1 LSTALLQRQLSDVEF
16 HEDVMLQEAF
26 KRFSVH
32 VWQQL
37 VLYKKNRSRKDL
49 IIRIDGGEQLL
60 KLSNHNQTYGI
71 ASLQGIDSLMTRC
84 RHGLITIKCYD
95 SIQRDCVYSK
105 VDLPLVKPGAL
116 VLVDKEQG
124 KLLCVYRPEEETLL
138 IQIGEV
144 ARDFIPNRNYRWPS
158 NDLVYR

>member
-1 LSTALLQRQLSDVEF
+1 
-16 HEDVMLQEAF
+16 M
-26 KRFSVH
+26 
-32 VWQQL
+32 
-37 VLYKKNRSRKDL
+37 
-49 IIRIDGGEQLL
+49 
-60 KLSNHNQTYGI
+60 
-71 ASLQGIDSLMTRC
+71 LQGIDSLMTRC
-84 RHGLITIKCYD
+84 RHCLIKIKCYD
-95 SIQRDCVYSK
+95 NIQRDCVYSK